1 MPESSGSVLLIDD
14 EAEIRESLETLFQ
27 QEGFE
32 ITTAGSAEAGLRCL
46 AQKPFALVLLDVAL
60 PDRSGLDLLL
70 EIRASDPTL
79 AVVMITAYGSVE
91 HAVQAMRGGAT
102 NY

>member
-1 MPESSGSVLLIDD
+1 MPESRPESSGSVLLIDD

-32 ITTAGSAEAGLRCL
+32 ITSAASAEAGLRCL
-46 AQKPFALVLLDVAL
+46 AGKPFDVVLLDVAL
-60 PDRSGLDLLL
+60 PGRSGLELLR
-70 EIRASDPTL
+70 EIHASDPTL

-91 HAVQAMRGGAT
+91 NAVQA
-102 NY
+102 